1 MHPDKFIY
9 LHALNLKMS
18 ITKLTRVLNG
28 PPKDYML
35 QNVSLSDLENPNT
48 ATYDRIALRLC
59 AYSKLVSLV
68 VKIKSLKSYKR

>member
-1 MHPDKFIY
+1 
-9 LHALNLKMS
+9 MS

-35 QNVSLSDLENPNT
+35 QNVSLSDLENPNP

-68 VKIKSLKSYKR
+68 IINVTKIKSLKSYKR